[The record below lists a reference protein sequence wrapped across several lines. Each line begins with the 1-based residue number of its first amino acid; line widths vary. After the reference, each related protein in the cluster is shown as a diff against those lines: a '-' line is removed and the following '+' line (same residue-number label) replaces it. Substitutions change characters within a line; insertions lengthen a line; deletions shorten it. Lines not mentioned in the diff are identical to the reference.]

1 MGLVGAPHKVL
12 NNFYKKDKLKLKG
25 LNLKTEIG
33 PMKIA
38 IGIIGLPNVGK
49 STLFKALT
57 KQEVKI
63 ANYPFVTIDPN
74 VGVVAMPDERLAE
87 VAKVAG
93 SRAVLPAVF
102 EFVDIAGLV
111 KGAHQ
116 GAGLGNQFLSH
127 IREVD
132 AIIHLV
138 RIFKDSSIIQFDAE
152 SNPLADFETILE
164 ELKLKDD
171 ESREKVNILSS
182 KPQLVVLNGQA
193 EEIPSELINKFKS
206 LNQPYLL
213 INLKNELSEEDLKK
227 IFGEFLKF
235 LNLITFFTANENE
248 ARSWFVKV
256 GTKAPLAAG
265 VIHTDF
271 EKKFIKA
278 EVINWQT
285 LIEVGSWNRAKQR
298 GLVRLEGKEYV
309 VQEGDVVLIKHG

>member
-1 MGLVGAPHKVL
+1 M
-12 NNFYKKDKLKLKG
+12 N
-25 LNLKTEIG
+25 
-33 PMKIA
+33 MKIS

-49 STLFKALT
+49 STLFKLLT
-57 KQEVKI
+57 KQEAKI

-74 VGVVAMPDERLAE
+74 VGVVAMPDERLAQ
-87 VAKVAG
+87 VAKAIG
-93 SRAVLPAVF
+93 SKAIFPAVF

-111 KGAHQ
+111 KGAHK

-132 AIIHLV
+132 AIVHLV
-138 RIFKDSSIIQFDAE
+138 RIFKDSDIIQFDAA
-152 SNPLADFETILE
+152 SNSLSDFETILE
-164 ELKLKDD
+164 ELKLKDE
-171 ESREKVNILSS
+171 ESREKINLLSA

-193 EEIPSELINKFKS
+193 EEIPPELINKFKS

-213 INLKNELSEEDLKK
+213 INLKNELGEEDLKK

-235 LNLITFFTANENE
+235 LKLITFFTANENE
-248 ARSWFVKV
+248 ARSWFVKE

-271 EKKFIKA
+271 EQKFIKA

-285 LIEVGSWNRAKQR
+285 LLNTGNWQQAKQK

>member
-1 MGLVGAPHKVL
+1 MS
-12 NNFYKKDKLKLKG
+12 
-25 LNLKTEIG
+25 
-33 PMKIA
+33 

-49 STLFKALT
+49 STLFKLLT
-57 KQEVKI
+57 KQEAKI

-74 VGVVAMPDERLAE
+74 VGVVAMPDERLAQ
-87 VAKVAG
+87 VAKAIG
-93 SRAVLPAVF
+93 SKAIFPAVF

-111 KGAHQ
+111 KGAHE

-132 AIIHLV
+132 AIVHLV
-138 RIFKDSSIIQFDAE
+138 RIFKDSDIIQFDAA
-152 SNPLADFETILE
+152 SNSVSDFETILE
-164 ELKLKDD
+164 ELKLKDE
-171 ESREKVNILSS
+171 ESREKINLLSA

-193 EEIPSELINKFKS
+193 EEIPPELINKFKS

-213 INLKNELSEEDLKK
+213 INLKNELGEEDLKK

-235 LNLITFFTANENE
+235 LKLITFFTANENE

-271 EKKFIKA
+271 EQKFIKA
-278 EVINWQT
+278 EVINWQI
-285 LIEVGSWNRAKQR
+285 LIDIARSASSGQGNWQQAKQK
-298 GLVRLEGKEYV
+298 GLVRLEGKEYI